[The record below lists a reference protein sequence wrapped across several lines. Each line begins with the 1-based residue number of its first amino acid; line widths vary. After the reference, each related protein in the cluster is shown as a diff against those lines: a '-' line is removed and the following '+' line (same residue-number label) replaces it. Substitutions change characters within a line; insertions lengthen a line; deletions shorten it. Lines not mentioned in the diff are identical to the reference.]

1 MQYRINSV
9 LADVLSSPV
18 TLDVIVYI
26 SLWMTTK
33 YGFISEL
40 GILDQS
46 LSSDLGIFGYDDL
59 NGQSC

>member
-1 MQYRINSV
+1 M
-9 LADVLSSPV
+9 LSNPV

-26 SLWMTTK
+26 FLWMTTK

-40 GILDQS
+40 GIHDQR
-46 LSSDLGIFGYDDL
+46 LSSDLGIFGYKDL